1 MSDIWKLDTDEQ
13 LEPDKELEELKQV
26 WRQAN
31 HTKLVFPCSP
41 DGERLVGPPEEL
53 YLRTPEGHFPVNV
66 ATAELYLEPILED
79 EWVTEAYLRDLV
91 NQMVAG
97 QPILQPAI

>member
-1 MSDIWKLDTDEQ
+1 MSQPSDEQ
-13 LEPDKELEELKQV
+13 LDPDEMLEQLKQT

-31 HTKLVFPCSP
+31 HTKLIFPCSP
-41 DGERLVGPPEEL
+41 AGERLVGPPEEL
-53 YLRTPEGHFPVNV
+53 YLRSPKGHFLVNV
-66 ATAELYLEPILED
+66 AAWELEPILED
-79 EWVTEAYLRDLV
+79 EWVTEAYLRDMV

>member
-1 MSDIWKLDTDEQ
+1 MSQPSDEQ
-13 LEPDKELEELKQV
+13 LDPDEMLEQLKQT

-66 ATAELYLEPILED
+66 AAWELEPILED
-79 EWVTEAYLRDLV
+79 EWVTEAYLRDMV